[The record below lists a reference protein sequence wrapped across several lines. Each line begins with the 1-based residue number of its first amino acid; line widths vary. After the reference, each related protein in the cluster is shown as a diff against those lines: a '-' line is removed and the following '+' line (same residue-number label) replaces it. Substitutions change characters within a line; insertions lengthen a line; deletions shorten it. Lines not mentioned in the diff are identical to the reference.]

1 MKEIGNSF
9 STGNVVPQH
18 NFRTGRIPNNVDK
31 ERIKDNVILIDNLH
45 GRTIEQFTNDELQ
58 PYIDRYNEKQK
69 QKCRRIE
76 TNYTE
81 WHLQNG
87 LLTKNAKTKED
98 VKFAFEAVLCY
109 GSHEDLWNEYF
120 DENTNNERKKEMYN
134 EAVDFY
140 KNAVEEF
147 QRKYPHLKII
157 YAVIHADEPNG
168 SIHCHLCF
176 QARAEYTRGLGNQV
190 CLGRALAQDGF
201 ERCEKR
207 SDAEKEGF
215 QLSRMYKD
223 FRHNVLNRQAI
234 ELGYEIKEE
243 QHGIKHID
251 STAFGQKMDEAK
263 QIVQEARAKAEI
275 LDRFA
280 KQEQEMDR
288 LERVPEY
295 NPKDVKRVQVKET
308 PFSKPVEVVQMSVD
322 TFDSLRVHSDVQK
335 VVKDTREKIK
345 KQNELYNTY
354 IDNLTTPQDQ
364 LLKEE
369 NERLKDELKCK
380 EFEIRSKDIQ
390 IRKLSQQIENLR
402 YSIKRV
408 FEVVKN
414 ANFNLF
420 NQIKDMLTRNERELG
435 REF

>member
-1 MKEIGNSF
+1 MKEIGCSF
-9 STGNVVPQH
+9 STGHISPKH
-18 NFRTGRIPNNVDK
+18 NFRTGVIPNNVDK
-31 ERIKDNVILIDNLH
+31 NRIKDNVVLIDNLK
-45 GRTIEQFTNDELQ
+45 GRTIEDFTNDEMK
-58 PYIDRYNEKQK
+58 PYIQKYNEKQK
-69 QKCRRIE
+69 RMDRKIFVP
-76 TNYTE
+76 YTK
-81 WHLQNG
+81 WHLDNG
-87 LLTKNAKTKED
+87 TLTQNAKNKED
-98 VKFAFEAVLCY
+98 VKFCYEAVLCY

-120 DENTNNERKKEMYN
+120 DENTSDDRKKEMYN
-134 EAVDFY
+134 EAVNY
-140 KNAVEEF
+140 YRETVNEF
-147 QRKYPHLKII
+147 QEKYPHLKVI

-176 QARAEYTRGLGNQV
+176 QPRAEYTRGLSCKV
-190 CLGRALAQDGF
+190 CIGRALSQDGF
-201 ERCEKR
+201 ERCENRADGK
-207 SDAEKEGF
+207 EEGF

-223 FRHNVLNRQAI
+223 FRQNVLNRQAI
-234 ELGYEIKEE
+234 VLGYTIKEE

-251 STAFGQKMDEAK
+251 STVFGQKMDEAK

-280 KQEQEMDR
+280 EQEQEMDR

-295 NPKDVKRVQVKET
+295 NPNDVKRVQVKET
-308 PFSKPVEVVQMSVD
+308 PFSKPVEMIQMTVD
-322 TFDSLRVHSDVQK
+322 TFDSLRVHSDVQR

-345 KQNELYNTY
+345 RQNELYNTY

-369 NERLKDELKCK
+369 NERLKDELKNK
-380 EFEIRSKDIQ
+380 EFEIRSRDIQ

-414 ANFNLF
+414 ANFNLY
-420 NQIKDMLTRNERELG
+420 NRIKYMLTRNEQ
-435 REF
+435 